1 MKKRK
6 FREKDVIGWCLMV
19 PSLCL
24 FLFFIWE
31 PMFESIRL
39 SLYST
44 IRYETVDFIGLDN
57 YVRVIRNPDFLAAL
71 RNTFMYTIWSLI
83 IGFATPIILAIIISE
98 TTLGKSTFR
107 AAVYFPNIVPGIAT
121 IWIWNFFFLPG
132 DNGVLNILL
141 GKLGLGSSVW
151 LNNVKWTI
159 PLIIVIATW
168 KAAGSTAL
176 VYMANITSIPPELY
190 EASAIDGASVWK
202 RIRYITLPSIGGVA
216 KTMLILQFIGVFQ
229 IFYEPMILKNGGP
242 NNASISLMM
251 MQYRYAFR
259 DFDFGAGAALS
270 VIVGVILIALSV
282 VYFAVTADKKK
293 DGGK

>member
-1 MKKRK
+1 MTKKRFK
-6 FREKDVIGWCLMV
+6 KKDLIGWCLML
-19 PSLCL
+19 PSICL

-44 IRYETVDFIGLDN
+44 IRYETVDFVGLDN
-57 YVRVIRNPDFLAAL
+57 YIRVIKNPDFLAAL
-71 RNTFMYTIWSLI
+71 KNTFMYTFWSLL
-83 IGFATPIILAIIISE
+83 IGFATPIVLAILISE
-98 TTLGKSTFR
+98 TIRGKSAFR

-132 DNGVLNILL
+132 ENGVLNILL
-141 GKLGLGSSVW
+141 GKLGIEPSVW
-151 LNNVKWTI
+151 LNNPKWTI

-190 EASAIDGASVWK
+190 EASAIDGAGIWK

-216 KTMLILQFIGVFQ
+216 KTMLIMQFISVFQ

-242 NNASISLMM
+242 NNASITLMM

-259 DFDFGAGAALS
+259 DYDFGAGAALS
-270 VIVGVILIALSV
+270 VIVGAILIILSV
-282 VYFAVTADKKK
+282 VYFAATADRKKE
-293 DGGK
+293 GGR